1 MNECH
6 FDEGSEVFGCLFK
19 TSKHASSSFQPSHQA
34 LHDVEQAVC
43 FAIEFHRTRIAV
55 LVLFG
60 RNDRLD
66 VSFQQIFV
74 NPIGAVSFVTAQR
87 YGPRDRFA
95 RAITEA
101 RVGALQ
107 HRVQRCGLVFLAGG

>member
-19 TSKHASSSFQPSHQA
+19 ASKDAASFFQPSNQA
-34 LHDVEQAVC
+34 LHDVAPAVC
-43 FAIEFHRTRIAV
+43 FAIEFHRTRISA
-55 LVLFG
+55 LVLLG
-60 RNDRLD
+60 WNDGLD
-66 VSFQQIFV
+66 VSFQKIFV

-87 YGPRDRFA
+87 NGPRHRFT

-101 RVGALQ
+101 RVGTFQ
-107 HRVQRCGLVFLAGG
+107 HRVQRCGFVLLASG